1 MANVTAGEQLM
12 LELINLAR
20 LDPGGEAH
28 RLGIDLNE
36 GLAAGTLTAD
46 AKQPLAFDDRLVAAA
61 RSHSLWQIDNDV
73 FSHTGVA
80 GSSPGDRMT
89 AAGYVFE
96 GLWGWGE
103 NISWY
108 GVMPGPVDAAAAI
121 AVQHDGLFLSPGHRT
136 NLLDD
141 RMREIGVGQGIG
153 SFTQDGKTWSASVV
167 SQDFAFSG
175 SRVFLTGVLY
185 QDTDSDSRYDL
196 GEGLGNRRVT
206 LVEGGSE
213 TSVQTNAH
221 GGYEAAIGPGPNR
234 IGFGGTT
241 PVVVDVQIT
250 DRNVKLDL
258 AGTTVRSSTSLTLIS
273 GADAAQL
280 LGIAD
285 IGIEGSAAPE
295 WLGGNPGNNRLAGGA
310 GADTLDAGLGAD
322 TLVGGE
328 GNDALVGGGGWDTA
342 WFAASRSAYTVLVA
356 PDGRAAVGYDARGGD
371 GLDVLT
377 GIEQTSFAGAID
389 AVAPSASVLEYTAS
403 HADLMSAFGTDQQQA
418 FDHFVVYG
426 YAEGRQITF
435 SALEYI
441 ASYPDLLAAF
451 GADPEAGA
459 RHYISFGR
467 AEGRGQGG
475 FDGLEYIAS
484 NPDLIAALGADQDA
498 GALHYIVAGE
508 AEGRG
513 HGDFDGLEYIASHP
527 DLIFAFGADRD
538 AGSAHYIRFGYAEG
552 RIPAT
557 FDGMQYIASYPDLIR
572 AFGADG
578 AAGSVH
584 FITYGFSEGRGTD
597 DFDAAQYLQ
606 NYADLQA
613 AFGADADA
621 ATAHYITYGFYEGRV
636 DDVLA

>member
-20 LDPGGEAH
+20 LDPGSEAH

-196 GEGLGNRRVT
+196 GEGLGNRRVA

-356 PDGRAAVGYDARGGD
+356 PDAGWTVVAEAADGRAAVGYDARGGD

-377 GIEQTSFAGAID
+377 GIEQTSFAGAIG

-441 ASYPDLLAAF
+441 ASYPDL
-451 GADPEAGA
+451 
-459 RHYISFGR
+459 
-467 AEGRGQGG
+467 
-475 FDGLEYIAS
+475 
-484 NPDLIAALGADQDA
+484 
-498 GALHYIVAGE
+498 
-508 AEGRG
+508 
-513 HGDFDGLEYIASHP
+513 
-527 DLIFAFGADRD
+527 IFAFGADRD

-552 RIPAT
+552 CIPAT

-578 AAGSVH
+578 AAGSAH
-584 FITYGFSEGRGTD
+584 FITNGFSEGRGTD

-621 ATAHYITYGFYEGRV
+621 ATVHYITYGFYEGRV